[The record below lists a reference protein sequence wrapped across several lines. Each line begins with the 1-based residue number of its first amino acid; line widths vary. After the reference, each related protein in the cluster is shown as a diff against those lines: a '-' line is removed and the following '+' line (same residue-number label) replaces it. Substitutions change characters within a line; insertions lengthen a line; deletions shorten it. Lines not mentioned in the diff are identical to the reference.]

1 MGTSG
6 MNPAGAPPSGGSRNG
21 KEGERISISDLM
33 KASGVAF
40 GTSGARGLADDITD
54 RIAFAYTTGFLQY
67 LMGKGEIKRGDAVAI
82 AGDLR
87 PSTERIMTAVGMA
100 VTFMELNVVNLGLI
114 PSPAATLYGIDNKMP
129 SIMVTGS
136 HIPADRNGIKFNK
149 IAGEILKDDEAAM
162 KKEIVTIPAI
172 FDGKGAFVENAVMAL
187 PSVLP
192 DGEDNFVKRY
202 VDLFGPN
209 PLRGKRIGV
218 YQHSAVGRDMLVS
231 VLRSLGADVW
241 GIRRS
246 KEFVPVDTEAVR
258 EEDVRLAPRWAVTY
272 GVDAIVSTDG
282 DSDRPLIAGRDG
294 KWLRGDVL
302 GILVAKYLGADSVS
316 TPVSSN
322 TGVELVDIFPKISRT
337 RIGSPYVIAAMLDAV
352 AAGFKRV
359 VSYEAN
365 GGFLTATDMEVN
377 GRKLTALPTRDSF
390 LPILAA
396 LMLAKKEGVGVEDL
410 VANLPQRFTW
420 SDRIKNFPQER
431 SQAILAMF
439 NTGEEA
445 VDRANIDR
453 HFGNYFGSIAN
464 IDHTDG
470 VRITFGDG
478 RIVHLRPSGNAPEF
492 RAYTEAKS
500 EAEAVQMNRL
510 VLELV
515 GGMQ

>member
-6 MNPAGAPPSGGSRNG
+6 MNPAGAPPSGGSGSG
-21 KEGERISISDLM
+21 KEGEKMSISDLM

-40 GTSGARGLADDITD
+40 GTSGARGFADDITD

-67 LMGKGEIKRGDAVAI
+67 LMGRGEIKRGDAIAI

-100 VTFMELNVVNLGLI
+100 VTFMELNVANLGLV
-114 PSPAATLYGIDNKMP
+114 PSPAAALFGIENGIP

-162 KKEIVTIPAI
+162 KKEIVAIPSI
-172 FDGKGAFVENAVMAL
+172 FDGKGAFIENAAMPL
-187 PSVLP
+187 PSVMN
-192 DGEDNFVKRY
+192 DGGENFIKRY
-202 VDLFGPN
+202 VDLFGPDA
-209 PLRGKRIGV
+209 LRGKRIGV
-218 YQHSAVGRDMLVS
+218 YQHSAVGRDMLTH
-231 VLRSLGADVW
+231 VLKALGAEVTPL
-241 GIRRS
+241 GRS
-246 KEFVPVDTEAVR
+246 DDFIPVDTEAIR
-258 EEDVRLAPRWAVTY
+258 EEDTRAARGWSIHH
-272 GVDAIVSTDG
+272 GFDAIVSTDG

-322 TGVELVDIFPKISRT
+322 SAVELVDIFPKISRT

-396 LMLAKKEGVGVEDL
+396 LMLAKKERKGVEEL
-410 VANLPQRFTW
+410 VDDLPQRFTW